1 MKVEATVTA
10 AEEKGIKLTA
20 DWPLVWLQAA
30 GSTTIVRKL
39 VAGEH
44 FENPVGPSQRSE
56 LGGYQPRVGLQMG
69 NRVVVELYWPS
80 GSA

>member
-1 MKVEATVTA
+1 MKVEATVTTA
-10 AEEKGIKLTA
+10 DEKGIKLTA
-20 DWPLVWLQAA
+20 DWPLAWLQAP

-39 VAGEH
+39 IPGDH

-56 LGGYQPRVGLQMG
+56 LGGYQPQVDLQMG
-69 NRVVVELYWPS
+69 DRVVVELYWPS